1 MSVDQPSD
9 EDTVEADNRMM
20 EKGLLGTSPRSD
32 DPSLDGEGHDGKRR
46 KDDDD
51 NLLWGLPFFLCFCGF
66 FLHISNFFMDPAWV
80 DEDDVIAVVGMV
92 AGGGS
97 VRAAE

>member
-9 EDTVEADNRMM
+9 EDTVEADNRM
-20 EKGLLGTSPRSD
+20 EKGLLGATPRSD
-32 DPSLDGEGHDGKRR
+32 DPSLGDGEGHDGRR
-46 KDDDD
+46 CRDADG
-51 NLLWGLPFFLCFCGF
+51 LLWGLPFFLCFCGF
-66 FLHISNFFMDPAWV
+66 FVHISNFFMDPAWV
-80 DEDDVIAVVGMV
+80 DEDDAVAVIGMV